1 MTNVIIA
8 LSWVLRAMSTLLVIR
23 AICSWFPQIKQNK
36 LYEILFQLTEPI
48 LHPIRLLL
56 NKLNI
61 GKGMFDFSIIA
72 AYLIIMLLQ
81 LLLGILL

>member
-8 LSWVLRAMSTLLVIR
+8 LSWVLRAMSTLLLVR
-23 AICSWFPQIKQNK
+23 AICSWFPQIKQSK
-36 LYEILFQLTEPI
+36 LYEIVFQLTEPI
-48 LHPIRLLL
+48 LDPIRRLL

-61 GKGMFDFSIIA
+61 GNGMFDFSIIA

-81 LLLGILL
+81 FLLAMI